1 MNETQM
7 IGKERAK
14 SKTIQRVAKIAN
26 DEIYKNQA
34 RREAM
39 AATSKAGTPGAAP
52 VLSIGA
58 GAIPPKSSAAFVASK
73 VPKAKRTIM

>member
-1 MNETQM
+1 MAATSDRNT
-7 IGKERAK
+7 
-14 SKTIQRVAKIAN
+14 KIAN

-34 RREAM
+34 KREAT
-39 AATSKAGTPGAAP
+39 AATGKAGTPRAAP

-58 GAIPPKSSAAFVASK
+58 GAIPPKSSAAFVATK